1 MITEINTP
9 DQLKQRPDIIERL
22 NRLAMESEEALD
34 TNLKRGGARLK
45 TRLSREQTWQVTES
59 FIDSMADGKTT
70 ILVAEEGGKPQALIG
85 FIKNREDIAER
96 LGIENNYIMFFKAL
110 TERECRGT
118 GIFKELLAYAM
129 KDQQDPLV
137 IGCVSNKKAI
147 TDEGVEFDHVMN
159 LDMYASMMLK
169 LYPDSKIQVRS
180 QSPMGRQYGHEK
192 FDLKDFIENRTV
204 NQSAVQRIINE
215 RDDDKR
221 QIGFYVHSK

>member
-110 TERECRGT
+110 TERECRGA

-169 LYPDSKIQVRS
+169 LYPDSKLQVRS

>member
-9 DQLKQRPDIIERL
+9 DQLRQRPDIIDML
-22 NRLAMESEEALD
+22 NRLAIESEEALD
-34 TNLKRGGARLK
+34 TNLRRGGARLK
-45 TRLSREQTWQVTES
+45 ARLSREQTWQVTES

-70 ILVAEEGGKPQALIG
+70 ILVAEEGGRPQALIG

-110 TERECRGT
+110 TEREHRGA

-129 KDQQDPLV
+129 KDQLDPLV

-169 LYPDSKIQVRS
+169 LFPDSKLQVRS

-221 QIGFYVHSK
+221 QIGFYIHSK